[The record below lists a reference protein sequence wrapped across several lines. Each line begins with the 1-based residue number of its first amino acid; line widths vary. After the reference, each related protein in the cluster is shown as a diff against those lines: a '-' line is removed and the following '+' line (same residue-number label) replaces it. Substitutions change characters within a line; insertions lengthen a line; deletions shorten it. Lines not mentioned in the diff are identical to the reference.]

1 MFRGVF
7 NFAETEIIEWKC
19 QIRSEAHVT
28 DFKKK
33 LFKLQI
39 ATMFSSFN
47 IVSFFNEIVRFVNL
61 SLTFKGLCL

>member
-1 MFRGVF
+1 MFRDVF

-33 LFKLQI
+33 LLKLQI
-39 ATMFSSFN
+39 AMMFPSFN
-47 IVSFFNEIVRFVNL
+47 NEVVFQRNIALRESIAYF
-61 SLTFKGLCL
+61 